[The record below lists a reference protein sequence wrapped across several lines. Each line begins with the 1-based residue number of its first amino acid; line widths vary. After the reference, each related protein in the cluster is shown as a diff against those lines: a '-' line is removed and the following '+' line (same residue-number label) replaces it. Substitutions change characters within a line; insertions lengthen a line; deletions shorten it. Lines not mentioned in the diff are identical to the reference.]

1 MKSVQQLI
9 LIKVK
14 NVLWL
19 QVSIH
24 TATGMLLGD
33 WDREAYVFSSRG
45 GYTAVGL
52 QVEVQLSGEPGPNL
66 EV

>member
-1 MKSVQQLI
+1 MLKSSQARFLTVKSVKQLI

-24 TATGMLLGD
+24 IATGMLLDD
-33 WDREAYVFSSRG
+33 WDWEAYVFSSRG
-45 GYTAVGL
+45 EYTAVGL
-52 QVEVQLSGEPGPNL
+52 DCK
-66 EV
+66 